1 MLPGLDA
8 VHQTTTKPEFLAIGH
23 LSFDVHL
30 DAEGNRSAPVPG
42 GAVSYTAL
50 MASALGL
57 SPVTVISAAADD
69 YPRSLLGKLSA
80 PAISP
85 SPATTVFED
94 NYDLGYR
101 QQRLLQKAEKLAPV
115 DHADPHQRSRP
126 KMLMV
131 CPLLDEV
138 PLDCRHW
145 FEPEFSCLIPQGWF
159 RTLDRTGL
167 VGHREPD
174 VSRIAGPWNV
184 VVLSVDEART
194 ASDQRPWREIC
205 DILVVTRGEQG
216 AVVYQG
222 ERETAV
228 PALQSADAID
238 TTGAGD
244 SWAAAFCVRYRETGD
259 VGESGKFAAAAA
271 AICVSRRGLQGVPAD
286 RAEVLERMRV

>member
-1 MLPGLDA
+1 
-8 VHQTTTKPEFLAIGH
+8 
-23 LSFDVHL
+23 
-30 DAEGNRSAPVPG
+30 
-42 GAVSYTAL
+42 VSYTAL
-50 MASALGL
+50 TASALGL
-57 SPVTVISAAADD
+57 DPATMISAAADD
-69 YPRSLLGKLSA
+69 YPRSLLGPLSV
-80 PAISP
+80 PAISS

-94 NYDLGYR
+94 DYSLGSR
-101 QQRLLQKAEKLAPV
+101 QQRLMQKADKLAPV
-115 DHADPHQRSRP
+115 DRRQWSQP

-138 PLDCRHW
+138 PLDCRDW

-159 RTLDRTGL
+159 RTVATDGL

-174 VSRIAGPWNV
+174 VSRIAGPWDV
-184 VVLSVDEART
+184 IVLSVDEART

-205 DILVVTRGEQG
+205 DILVVTRGEHG

-222 ERETAV
+222 QRETAV

-244 SWAAAFCVRYRETGD
+244 IWAAAFCVRYRETGE

-271 AICVSRRGLQGVPAD
+271 AICVSRQGLQGVPAD
-286 RAEVLERMRV
+286 RAEVMNRMLV